1 MFGQILDLILFP
13 IKEFLKLLVDDRI
26 TDYLGFSVMAGIVT
40 CVITLIVIKALV
52 NTTYVGEGTNSIH
65 MSHVRSEA
73 REARKVQRDVE
84 RRRFNYIRS
93 KFDEFF

>member
-26 TDYLGFSVMAGIVT
+26 SDYLGFSVMAGIVT

-52 NTTYVGEGTNSIH
+52 NTTYVGLG
-65 MSHVRSEA
+65 RSA
-73 REARKVQRDVE
+73 MDRVNRGDKDG
-84 RRRFNYIRS
+84 
-93 KFDEFF
+93 